1 MNKVPVENT
10 LLTLCSY
17 NIHVAVGR
25 DGRFDPDRVLSVIRE
40 LNADLIA
47 LQEVHGLDLLDFLA
61 SHAGYETIAGPTL
74 SRKGQDYGNALLTR
88 LPIRQVDRLD
98 LSVPDWEPRGA
109 LDAILDMNGQP
120 FRVLATHLGLRP
132 AERRCQTRGLLQ
144 QLKQWDRGEM
154 TALMGDF
161 NEWLPWSQSLRRLNA
176 WFEPAPAPATYPAG
190 FPWLRLDRIWL
201 RPRQRLRT
209 IHVHR
214 SRLARMASDHLPIVA
229 TVV

>member
-1 MNKVPVENT
+1 MNNVPIQPT
-10 LLTLCSY
+10 TLTLCSY

-25 DGRFDPDRVLSVIRE
+25 DGRFDPDRILNVIRE

-47 LQEVHGLDLLDFLA
+47 LQEVDGLDLLNFLA
-61 SHAGYETIAGPTL
+61 SHGGFEAIAGPTL
-74 SRKGQDYGNALLTR
+74 LRKGQDYGNALLTR
-88 LPIRQVDRLD
+88 LPIRQVERLD
-98 LSVPDWEPRGA
+98 LSVPAWEPRGA
-109 LDAILDMNGQP
+109 LDAILDRDGQP

-161 NEWLPWSQSLRRLNA
+161 NEWLPWSRPLRGLNA

-190 FPWLRLDRIWL
+190 FPLLRLDRIWL
-201 RPRQRLRT
+201 RPRRRLRT
-209 IHVHR
+209 LYVHR
-214 SRLARMASDHLPIVA
+214 SPLARIASDHAPVVA